1 MDGLMMNYPLTL
13 VHLLERVNQLFG
25 KVEVVSREPDQSIH
39 RYTYADFYRRARRL
53 AGALSK
59 AGLRRGD
66 RVATLMCNHYPH
78 LEAYFGIP
86 ACGGVVHTLNL
97 RLHPDE
103 LAYIANHSGDRMLIV
118 DDVLLPLLEKFRA
131 RAPFERVFVV
141 SKQNAQLTS
150 EGFEDYEQFLAQ
162 DQSNFVYPELGENEA
177 AAMCYTS
184 GTTGKPKGVLYSH
197 RALVL
202 HSFAFALP
210 DAFSVAQK
218 DVLMPLAPMFHANSH
233 GIPYVAVML
242 GTKLVMPGAF
252 TDGCSLLDLFESEK
266 VTVTTAVPTVWHGIL
281 EALQKHPGRW
291 KLAPDLRGL
300 SGGAA
305 APESLLRGLDR
316 HGVHLL
322 QLWGMTETTPA
333 ATVAR
338 LKSYMQDLPEAEHY
352 ATRCRQGWTLPFVD
366 MRAAGPEGVAP
377 WDGET
382 VGELQV
388 RGPWVAASYY
398 NMPQEARRWTEDGWF
413 CTGDVCTI
421 DAEGFMKIVDRTK
434 DMIKSGGEWISSVD
448 LESALMDHPAIREA
462 AVVAVSHPKWDE
474 RPLALIICKD
484 GHQVSAA
491 ELCQFLLLKFSKW
504 QLPDNF
510 VFVDQLPHTS
520 TGKLLKSKL
529 REQYKEWKWEN
540 AGLVEKKN
548 L

>member
-13 VHLLERVNQLFG
+13 VHLLERVNQLFA
-25 KVEVVSREPDQSIH
+25 KVEIVSREPDRSIY
-39 RYTYADFYRRARRL
+39 RYTYADFYRRARQL
-53 AGALSK
+53 AKALTR
-59 AGLRRGD
+59 AGVRRGD
-66 RVATLMCNHYPH
+66 RIATLMWNHYPH

-103 LAYIANHSGDRMLIV
+103 LAYIANHAGDRMLIV
-118 DDVLLPLLEKFRA
+118 DDVLLPLLDKFRD
-131 RAPFERVFVV
+131 RVPFERVIVV
-141 SKQNAQLTS
+141 SRGQR
-150 EGFEDYEQFLAQ
+150 EGLSDSFDDYELFLAQ
-162 DQSNFVYPELGENEA
+162 GQGDFVYPELAENEA

-210 DAFSVAQK
+210 DAFAVAQK

-242 GTKLVMPGAF
+242 GTKIVMPGPF
-252 TDGCSLLDLFESEK
+252 TDGCSLLELFESEK
-266 VTVTTAVPTVWHGIL
+266 VTVTTAVPTVWHGVLDAL
-281 EALQKHPGRW
+281 EMNPARW
-291 KLAPDLRGL
+291 KLAPDIRGL
-300 SGGAA
+300 SGGTA

-316 HGVHLL
+316 HGVHIL

-333 ATVAR
+333 ATVSR
-338 LKSYMQDLPEAEHY
+338 LKSYMQDLPEAEQY
-352 ATRCRQGWTLPFVD
+352 ATRCRQGWPLPFVE
-366 MRAAGPEGVAP
+366 MRAFGVDGVAP
-377 WDGET
+377 WDGDT

-388 RGPWVAASYY
+388 RGPWVASSYY
-398 NMPQEARRWTEDGWF
+398 NMPEEARRWTEDGWF
-413 CTGDVCTI
+413 CTGDVCNI
-421 DAEGFMKIVDRTK
+421 DSEGFMKIVDRTK

-448 LESALMDHPAIREA
+448 LESALMDHPSIREA
-462 AVVAVSHPKWDE
+462 AVVAVPHPKWDE
-474 RPLALIICKD
+474 RPLAVIVCKD
-484 GHQVSAA
+484 GQKISAA
-491 ELCQFLLLKFSKW
+491 ELCQFLAQKFSKW

-529 REQYKEWKWEN
+529 REQFKEWKWQSA
-540 AGLVEKKN
+540 AG
-548 L
+548 